1 MAPAPPALDVPKCSC
16 QRLLGKEPPNDSKD
30 RGPGSL
36 TGRALR
42 SNVPRGMAKD
52 VFQVHCVSVTG
63 RKIINKKI
71 KRAKL
76 IAFFETLPRCVVG
89 MEACGSPHHWAREL
103 SKLGHDVRLMPA
115 AYVKPY
121 VKRGKTDAADAE
133 AICEAVRRPT
143 MRFVEIK
150 SEDQQAVLSIHR
162 ARDLVVRQR
171 TQVVNMIRSILRE
184 FGHIL
189 PTSIEAVSKF
199 AREHDIEEQLEMPEI
214 ANGILGVMC
223 HQLNGLNARV
233 DGLTKLIEQHA
244 WLDADARRLM
254 RMPGIG
260 PITASAVV
268 ATIGDAKQ
276 FETGRDLAAWLGLT
290 PLNKSSGGRER
301 LGRITKKGDRYIRKL
316 LIVGMTSRA
325 LMAKNSPEK
334 ADTWTAK
341 LLDERPFRLATVAMA
356 NKSAGIIWALLTKQ
370 EEYRQPIA

>member
-1 MAPAPPALDVPKCSC
+1 MTVRTVGLD
-16 QRLLGKEPPNDSKD
+16 LAKE
-30 RGPGSL
+30 
-36 TGRALR
+36 
-42 SNVPRGMAKD
+42 
-52 VFQVHCVSVTG
+52 VFQVHCVSATG

-71 KRAKL
+71 KRTKL
-76 IAFFETLPRCVVG
+76 IAFFETLPRCLVG
-89 MEACGSPHHWAREL
+89 MEACGSSHHWGREL

-150 SEDQQAVLSIHR
+150 SEDQQAVLAIHR

-189 PTSIEAVSKF
+189 PTGVEAVSKF
-199 AREHDIEEQLEMPEI
+199 AGEHGTEKRLDLPEI
-214 ANGILGVMC
+214 ADGILGVMC
-223 HQLNGLNARV
+223 HQLNGLNVRI
-233 DGLTKLIEQHA
+233 DGLTKLIQQHA
-244 WLDADARRLM
+244 LLDANARRLM

-290 PLNKSSGGRER
+290 PLNKSSGGKER

-325 LMAKNSPEK
+325 LMARNKPEK

-341 LLDERPFRLATVAMA
+341 LLDQKPFRLATVAMA
-356 NKSAGIIWALLTKQ
+356 NKSARIIWAILTKG

>member
-1 MAPAPPALDVPKCSC
+1 MRVKTVGLD
-16 QRLLGKEPPNDSKD
+16 L
-30 RGPGSL
+30 
-36 TGRALR
+36 
-42 SNVPRGMAKD
+42 AKD
-52 VFQVHCVSVTG
+52 VFQVHCVSATG

-71 KRAKL
+71 RRAKL
-76 IAFFETLPRCVVG
+76 ISFFETLPRCVVE
-89 MEACGSPHHWAREL
+89 MEACGSSHHWGREL
-103 SKLGHDVRLMPA
+103 RKLGHDVRLMPA

-150 SEDQQAVLSIHR
+150 SEDQQAVLAIHR

-171 TQVVNMIRSILRE
+171 TQVVNMIRSIPRE
-184 FGHIL
+184 FGQIL
-189 PTSIEAVSKF
+189 PTGIEAVTKF
-199 AREHDIEEQLEMPEI
+199 AREHGTEDQLDMPEI
-214 ANGILGVMC
+214 ADGILGVMC
-223 HQLNGLNARV
+223 HQLNGLNARIA
-233 DGLTKLIEQHA
+233 GLTKLIEQHA

-276 FETGRDLAAWLGLT
+276 FETGRDFAAWLGLT
-290 PLNKSSGGRER
+290 PLNKSSGGKER

-325 LMAKNSPEK
+325 LMARNKPEK
-334 ADTWTAK
+334 ADIWTAK
-341 LLDERPFRLATVAMA
+341 LLDQKPFRLTTVAMA
-356 NKSAGIIWALLTKQ
+356 NKSARIIWAILTKG
-370 EEYRQPIA
+370 EEYRQPIV

>member
-1 MAPAPPALDVPKCSC
+1 MTVKTVGLD
-16 QRLLGKEPPNDSKD
+16 L
-30 RGPGSL
+30 
-36 TGRALR
+36 
-42 SNVPRGMAKD
+42 AKD
-52 VFQVHCVSVTG
+52 VFQVHCVSATG

-76 IAFFETLPRCVVG
+76 ISFFETLPRCVVG
-89 MEACGSPHHWAREL
+89 MEACGSSHHWGREL
-103 SKLGHDVRLMPA
+103 RKLGHDVRLMPA

-150 SEDQQAVLSIHR
+150 SEDQQAVLAIHR

-189 PTSIEAVSKF
+189 PTGIEAVSKF
-199 AREHDIEEQLEMPEI
+199 AREHGSTEQLKMPEI
-214 ANGILGVMC
+214 ADGILGVMC
-223 HQLNGLNARV
+223 HQLNGFNARI

-254 RMPGIG
+254 RMPGVG
-260 PITASAVV
+260 PIKASAVV

-290 PLNKSSGGRER
+290 PLNKSSGGKER
-301 LGRITKKGDRYIRKL
+301 LGRITKKDDRYIRKL

-325 LMAKNSPEK
+325 LMARNKPEK
-334 ADTWTAK
+334 ADIWTAK
-341 LLDERPFRLATVAMA
+341 LLDQKPFRLATVAMA
-356 NKSAGIIWALLTKQ
+356 NKSARIIWAILTKG
-370 EEYRQPIA
+370 EEYRQPIV

>member
-1 MAPAPPALDVPKCSC
+1 M
-16 QRLLGKEPPNDSKD
+16 
-30 RGPGSL
+30 
-36 TGRALR
+36 
-42 SNVPRGMAKD
+42 
-52 VFQVHCVSVTG
+52 
-63 RKIINKKI
+63 
-71 KRAKL
+71 
-76 IAFFETLPRCVVG
+76 
-89 MEACGSPHHWAREL
+89 RE
-103 SKLGHDVRLMPA
+103 LGHDVRLKPT

-133 AICEAVRRPT
+133 AICEAVGRPT
-143 MRFVEIK
+143 MRIVEIK
-150 SEDQQAVLSIHR
+150 SEDQQAVLAIHR

-184 FGHIL
+184 FDHIL
-189 PTSIEAVSKF
+189 PTGIEAVSKF
-199 AREHDIEEQLEMPEI
+199 AREHGSEEQLEMPEI

-223 HQLNGLNARV
+223 HQLTGLNARV

-268 ATIGDAKQ
+268 TTIGDAKQ

-316 LIVGMTSRA
+316 LIIGMTSRA

-334 ADTWTAK
+334 ADTWTSK
-341 LLDERPFRLATVAMA
+341 LIDEKPFRLATVAMA
-356 NKSAGIIWALLTKQ
+356 NKSARIIWALLTKQ
-370 EEYRQPIA
+370 EDYRQPIA

>member
-1 MAPAPPALDVPKCSC
+1 MTLKTVGLD
-16 QRLLGKEPPNDSKD
+16 L
-30 RGPGSL
+30 
-36 TGRALR
+36 
-42 SNVPRGMAKD
+42 AKD
-52 VFQVHCVSVTG
+52 VFQVHCVSETG
-63 RKIINKKI
+63 RRIIHKKI
-71 KRAKL
+71 KRGKL
-76 IAFFETLPRCVVG
+76 LAFFEALPKCVVG
-89 MEACGSPHHWAREL
+89 MEACGSAHHWGREL
-103 SKLGHDVRLMPA
+103 RKLGHDVRLMPA

-150 SEDQQAVLSIHR
+150 SEDQQAVLAIHR

-171 TQVVNMIRSILRE
+171 TQVVNMIRSIMRE

-189 PTSIEAVSKF
+189 PTGIEAVSAF
-199 AREHDIEEQLEMPEI
+199 ARKHGADEQPEMPEI
-214 ANGILGVMC
+214 ADGILGVMC

-233 DGLTKLIEQHA
+233 DGLTKPIEQHA

-268 ATIGDAKQ
+268 ATIGDAHR
-276 FETGRDLAAWLGLT
+276 FRTGRDLAAWLGLT

-316 LIVGMTSRA
+316 LIIGMTSRA
-325 LMAKNSPEK
+325 LMAKNKPEK

-341 LLDERPFRLATVAMA
+341 LLNEKPFRLATVAMA
-356 NKSAGIIWALLTKQ
+356 NKSARIIWALLTKR